1 MKTRLHV
8 PASEEPCTPC
18 KLLQARRYCNCKGNI
33 TQGRERRPLRRSV
46 SQSSKTALAESWKM
60 QQIRKGGSR
69 WDHKRKGH
77 QFYWQRRLIFKL
89 HAKTLLQ
96 KHLTCV
102 SLVAPIMSYVGQREY
117 LEIPLTEFP
126 PRLFLSS
133 FSLDFFH
140 PFLIHFSVHVSDEEL
155 LLLLLSSPLPPHLLS
170 AISLG
175 FFCSCIHQS
184 WIQWQPLGNFSL
196 LVTQVIGSGALGSCQ
211 AWCHSSAEKN
221 TLCNCLIH

>member
-1 MKTRLHV
+1 M
-8 PASEEPCTPC
+8 
-18 KLLQARRYCNCKGNI
+18 
-33 TQGRERRPLRRSV
+33 RSI
-46 SQSSKTALAESWKM
+46 SQSLRTALAESWKT
-60 QQIRKGGSR
+60 QQIEKGCSR

-77 QFYWQRRLIFKL
+77 QFHWQWRLIFKL
-89 HAKTLLQ
+89 HTKKLFQ
-96 KHLTCV
+96 EHLTCV
-102 SLVAPIMSYVGQREY
+102 NLVTPIIPYVGQREHS
-117 LEIPLTEFP
+117 EIPLTEFTL
-126 PRLFLSS
+126 RLFLSS

-140 PFLIHFSVHVSDEEL
+140 HFLIHFSFHVSDEEL
-155 LLLLLSSPLPPHLLS
+155 LLLPSLPPPSPCLLS

-184 WIQWQPLGNFSL
+184 WIQWQPLGNFPL